1 MPPLRPTL
9 PRNRYTGPCEPTLA
23 VLHEMHRHHAWHI
36 PYESLDAYRQCPVT
50 QDIDTIFDNTVIGRR
65 GGWCYEMNGLLAWAL
80 AELGFAVTRQV
91 GAVQR
96 SLGGDVAFGNH
107 LVLKVTVD
115 GAVWLADVGSGD
127 GIAKPLFIRTGRYDE
142 LAGRN
147 HREFGLARLP
157 DGIWRVTNAVGA
169 IPPDADFR
177 YYSEHDPFVAPLE
190 DEALISATS
199 EQLQTDPD

>member
-1 MPPLRPTL
+1 MMPSVEAYLARIW
-9 PRNRYTGPCEPTLA
+9 YTGPREPTLA
-23 VLHEMHRHHAWHI
+23 VLHEVPLHRTCHI
-36 PYESLDAYRQCPVT
+36 PYESLDVYLQCPVT
-50 QDIDTIFDNTVIGRR
+50 QDIDTIFEKIVLGRR

-115 GAVWLADVGSGD
+115 GAVWLADVVPGD

-147 HREFGLARLP
+147 HREFGLARLM
-157 DGIWRVTNAVGA
+157 DGI
-169 IPPDADFR
+169 
-177 YYSEHDPFVAPLE
+177 
-190 DEALISATS
+190 
-199 EQLQTDPD
+199 